1 MKIEQRAAKERAV
14 SGRKVERSSELY
26 SDYESSLSGK
36 DLFPA
41 AQRTEVWTAP
51 PRRRRSSPQ
60 PLSFFMHLFF
70 PVSTARSSFRP
81 SVRPTDRSFVRVE
94 FFSESVASR
103 APLNPHTRPR
113 LFPFSFSPKNKNSFL
128 EWKKT
133 RGPKPKNTLSLP
145 KTSRTQQGLQ
155 PTIR

>member
-103 APLNPHTRPR
+103 APLNPHTRPVCF
-113 LFPFSFSPKNKNSFL
+113 LFRFHP
-128 EWKKT
+128 KT
-133 RGPKPKNTLSLP
+133 R
-145 KTSRTQQGLQ
+145 
-155 PTIR
+155 IRFSSGRRPEDQNPRKL

>member
-51 PRRRRSSPQ
+51 LRRRRSSLVAAAQFFFSCISSFPFL
-60 PLSFFMHLFF
+60 PLDRHSVRPSARPTARLFELSFF
-70 PVSTARSSFRP
+70 P
-81 SVRPTDRSFVRVE
+81 S
-94 FFSESVASR
+94 
-103 APLNPHTRPR
+103 
-113 LFPFSFSPKNKNSFL
+113 
-128 EWKKT
+128 
-133 RGPKPKNTLSLP
+133 
-145 KTSRTQQGLQ
+145 Q
-155 PTIR
+155 